1 MRSISVR
8 AIIPHEDKFL
18 LVNNRH
24 SKGDFYCLP
33 GGGVEP
39 GEQVVDALKR
49 EIKEELG
56 VEATVG
62 NLVVLNQ
69 IVDSEDYDA
78 PELYF
83 HITNG
88 TDFANIDLTKTSHGQ
103 AEIADVGFF
112 RLNEVLLL
120 PRELTDLIPTIIK
133 QNYQGPAI
141 INASPRDPMTR

>member
-33 GGGVEP
+33 GGGVEL
-39 GEQVVDALKR
+39 GEEVVGALKR

-62 NLVVLNQ
+62 NLVILNQ
-69 IVDSEDYDA
+69 IIDGEEYQA

-88 TDFANIDLTKTSHGQ
+88 ADFVNIDLAGTSHGQ

-112 RLNEVLLL
+112 RLDEVLLL
-120 PRELTDLIPTIIK
+120 PRELTDIIPRVIK
-133 QNYQGPAI
+133 QDYQGPVI
-141 INASPRDPMTR
+141 MNTSPRDPITC

>member
-8 AIIPHEDKFL
+8 AIIPNEDKIL

-69 IVDSEDYDA
+69 IVDGEDYNV

-88 TDFANIDLTKTSHGQ
+88 ADFASIDLAGASHGQ

-120 PRELTDLIPTIIK
+120 PRELTDLIPKITK
-133 QNYQGPAI
+133 QSYQGPVI
-141 INASPRDPMTR
+141 INTSPRDQITR